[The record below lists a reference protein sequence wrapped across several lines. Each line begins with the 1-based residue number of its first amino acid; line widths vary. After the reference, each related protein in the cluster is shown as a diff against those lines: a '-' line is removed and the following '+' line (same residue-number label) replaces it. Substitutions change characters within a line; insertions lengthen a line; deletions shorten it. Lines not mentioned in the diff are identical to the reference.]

1 MLCFDKK
8 YLAPYKIDADEI
20 TGYIHDAGQ
29 PTAHF
34 AVLKERGIDV
44 KRVII
49 DESAPIYHITDDRDY
64 APMCVLVS
72 EFDAANRF
80 EQTQLMLS
88 TMKHMGADMNKVEYN
103 FMPGWKHCRY
113 LKETDPDGK
122 KVFVEIAVDFIRK
135 YAK

>member
-1 MLCFDKK
+1 
-8 YLAPYKIDADEI
+8 
-20 TGYIHDAGQ
+20 
-29 PTAHF
+29 
-34 AVLKERGIDV
+34 
-44 KRVII
+44 
-49 DESAPIYHITDDRDY
+49 
-64 APMCVLVS
+64 MCVLVS

-88 TMKHMGADMNKVEYN
+88 TMKHMGADMDKLEYK

-135 YAK
+135 YEK